1 MDARRSA
8 HVGAAP
14 IMKQST
20 KPSEA
25 VNDPLIGQTLG
36 GKYTITRLIGR
47 GGVGLVYHAKQNEPA
62 RDVVVKVLSPHW
74 ERDAEALA
82 RFDREAK
89 RLSAL
94 GHPNIV
100 EMFDHGHD
108 KGRSYLVM
116 ELLTGELLS
125 DHVARKKKLTLEE
138 FVPIAAQILKGIGHA
153 HLREMMVRDVKPA
166 NVMLC
171 ERKGR
176 ANFVK
181 ILDFGL
187 AKLLRG
193 EHPITEEHVMGT
205 VGYLAPEAIKGEPLD
220 LRVDVYAIG
229 VLFFYMLAGKLPFDG
244 ETNAAVFYKTIH
256 DPAPDLR
263 EVLGPGHG
271 IPEGLIE
278 LIESCLEKDRVN
290 RPADAD
296 RIVERLIDVAPASMF
311 RLPRAHTERVG
322 GPMLVGPGV
331 GNSGL
336 MELVGSDRPGSA
348 EIHLDGSMP
357 TPAPGTL
364 HPLGESLLGSSTRP
378 NAIITGETVA
388 IPTART
394 MGLVAISVITGALL
408 AILVVGGVLLLMN
421 DDDDKASPV
430 AAAQTA
436 PDSRAGPNPEVA
448 GQLDLVDAK
457 ISAGEL
463 DLAAAALDKARG
475 AAAEDA
481 GLRARVER
489 LDKRLAVERLVAT
502 AAKLEAEGDIAGA
515 ISAYRDAI
523 TADAAH
529 QVSRAALSRLSP
541 KESDDTS
548 ADGDAYGPVDISS
561 RPLANLQI
569 DGSPIGTTPFKGK
582 LPVGRHEIRLSA
594 RGYNS
599 WSGTLDVG
607 KSGNLPLSVQLR
619 GKGSGGSRDRPDSET
634 VSPTPAVV
642 PTSPTTS
649 DKPPVV
655 DKPPPVVDKPPPKE
669 EDPFLPTKKGGKG
682 DDPFLP
688 TGKHP

>member
-1 MDARRSA
+1 
-8 HVGAAP
+8 
-14 IMKQST
+14 MKPST
-20 KPSEA
+20 KPSDP
-25 VNDPLIGQTLG
+25 VVDPLVGQTLG

-47 GGVGLVYHAKQNEPA
+47 GGVGLVYHARQAEPA

-74 ERDAEALA
+74 ERDTEAMA

-94 GHPNIV
+94 QHPNIV
-100 EMFDHGHD
+100 EMYDHGHD

-116 ELLTGELLS
+116 ELLQGELLS
-125 DHVARKKKLTLEE
+125 DHVTRKKRLTLEE

-166 NVMLC
+166 NIMLC

-193 EHPITEEHVMGT
+193 EQPITEEHVMGT

-229 VLFFYMLAGKLPFDG
+229 VLFYYMLAGKLPFDG

-256 DPAPDLR
+256 DFVPDLR
-263 EVLGPGHG
+263 EVLGPNHG
-271 IPEGLIE
+271 VPDGLIE
-278 LIESCLEKDRVN
+278 LIESCLEKERAH

-296 RIVERLIDVAPASMF
+296 CIVERLIDVAPAAMF
-311 RLPRAHTERVG
+311 RLPRSQTERHGV
-322 GPMLVGPGV
+322 PISLAPGA

-336 MELVGSDRPGSA
+336 MELVRAERPGSA
-348 EIHLDGSMP
+348 EIQLDGSMA
-357 TPAPGTL
+357 TPPPGTVRV
-364 HPLGESLLGSSTRP
+364 PTSEATTRP
-378 NAIITGETVA
+378 NSTITGPYGRSDLGGETVA

-394 MGLVAISVITGALL
+394 MGLVAISVVTGALL
-408 AILVVGGVLLLMN
+408 AILVVGGVLLLMK
-421 DDDDKASPV
+421 DDEGNSPAV

-436 PDSRAGPNPEVA
+436 PERSTGASPETA
-448 GQLDLVDAK
+448 AQLDAVDAK

-463 DLAAAALDKARG
+463 DIAAAALDVARG

-541 KESDDTS
+541 KESDDAS
-548 ADGDAYGPVDISS
+548 AAGDAYGPIEITS
-561 RPLANLQI
+561 RPMANLQI

-582 LPVGRHEIRLSA
+582 LPVGRHEVRLSA
-594 RGYNS
+594 RGYTP
-599 WSGTLDVG
+599 WSGTLEIG

-619 GKGSGGSRDRPDSET
+619 GKGSGGSRDPKPDTET
-634 VSPTPAVV
+634 PVPAVEPTPT
-642 PTSPTTS
+642 PTPSPKPPTT
-649 DKPPVV
+649 V
-655 DKPPPVVDKPPPKE
+655 DKPPSKDD
-669 EDPFLPTKKGGKG
+669 DPFLPTKKGGKG

>member
-1 MDARRSA
+1 
-8 HVGAAP
+8 
-14 IMKQST
+14 MKQST
-20 KPSEA
+20 KPSDA
-25 VNDPLIGQTLG
+25 VVDPLVGQTLG
-36 GKYTITRLIGR
+36 GKYSITRLIGR
-47 GGVGLVYHAKQNEPA
+47 GGVGLVYHAKQSEPA
-62 RDVVVKVLSPHW
+62 REVVVKVLSPHW
-74 ERDAEALA
+74 ERDAEAMA

-89 RLSAL
+89 RLSGL
-94 GHPNIV
+94 QHPNIV
-100 EMFDHGHD
+100 EMYDFGHD

-116 ELLTGELLS
+116 ELLQGELLS
-125 DHVARKKKLTLEE
+125 DHVTRKKRLSLEE

-166 NVMLC
+166 NIMLC

-193 EHPITEEHVMGT
+193 EQPITEEHVMGT

-229 VLFFYMLAGKLPFDG
+229 VLFYYMLAGKLPFDG
-244 ETNAAVFYKTIH
+244 ETNAAVFYKTIN
-256 DPAPDLR
+256 DFAPDLR
-263 EVLGPGHG
+263 EVLGPDHG
-271 IPEGLIE
+271 VPDGLIE
-278 LIESCLEKDRVN
+278 LIESCLEKDRKH

-311 RLPRAHTERVG
+311 RLPRSQTERHG
-322 GPMLVGPGV
+322 IALAPGV

-336 MELVGSDRPGSA
+336 MELVRAERAGSA
-348 EIHLDGSMP
+348 EIHLDGSMA
-357 TPAPGTL
+357 TPPPGSVRPV
-364 HPLGESLLGSSTRP
+364 PLGEATTAVTTRP
-378 NAIITGETVA
+378 HALITASHGRSDLGGETVA

-408 AILVVGGVLLLMN
+408 AILVVGGVLLVTK
-421 DDDDKASPV
+421 DDDKSSGV
-430 AAAQTA
+430 AAAQTV
-436 PDSRAGPNPEVA
+436 PDRPAGANPETA
-448 GQLDLVDAK
+448 AQLDAVDAK
-457 ISAGEL
+457 ISAGQL
-463 DLAAAALDKARG
+463 DLAAAALDVARG

-523 TADAAH
+523 TADPAH
-529 QVSRAALSRLSP
+529 QVSRAALSRLAP
-541 KESDDTS
+541 KDADDAS
-548 ADGDAYGPVDISS
+548 ADGDAYGPVEISS

-582 LPVGRHEIRLSA
+582 LPVGRHEVRLSA
-594 RGYNS
+594 RGYAP
-599 WSGTLDVG
+599 WSGMLEIG

-619 GKGSGGSRDRPDSET
+619 GKGSGGSRETRPST
-634 VSPTPAVV
+634 SPSTSPSTPTPTPASD
-642 PTSPTTS
+642 PTPTPTPSP
-649 DKPPVV
+649 KPPTV
-655 DKPPPVVDKPPPKE
+655 DKPPSKGD
-669 EDPFLPTKKGGKG
+669 DPFLPTKKGKKG

-688 TGKHP
+688 TGK